1 MSELAIL
8 HPRRERPRWA
18 APHSMHDRV
27 ISTLRIVLPIGIGV
41 LTAFLVMAPL
51 GHSSE
56 VSFVLD
62 KNRVA
67 VAHERMKIQAA
78 TYRGADQQG
87 RPFSLDAG
95 SAVQHSSQDRVVQI
109 QQLQAQLQMANGPA
123 RIVADRG
130 LYNLNNQQV
139 TVGSPVRFT
148 APDGYRLDASQAT
161 IDLETRR
168 MQSGGNGVTG
178 TVPQGSFSAGSM
190 SADLENRSVRLD
202 GRAHLRI
209 VPGRAR

>member
-1 MSELAIL
+1 MADAALL

-18 APHSMHDRV
+18 APHSAHDK
-27 ISTLRIVLPIGIGV
+27 IIATLRIVLPIGIGV

-51 GHSSE
+51 SHNAE

-67 VAHERMKIQAA
+67 VAHERMKIQSA

-87 RPFSLDAG
+87 RAFALNAG
-95 SAVQHSSQDRVVQI
+95 SGVQRTSQDRVVQL
-109 QQLQAQLQMANGPA
+109 QQLNAELQTDTGPA

-130 LYNLNNQQV
+130 LYNMDNQQV

-168 MQSGGNGVTG
+168 MQSGGSVTG
-178 TVPQGSFSAGSM
+178 TVPQGNFSASSM
-190 SADLENRSVRLD
+190 SADLENRSIRLD
-202 GRAHLRI
+202 GNARLRI